1 MLLDVAVPPR
11 KLRDHLLAG
20 GKQVLTLDDVAQL
33 TGLSRRGAADAMT
46 RLRRAGHFFAPAAGL
61 YVAIPPQ
68 YASWGAV
75 PAPDFVDPL
84 MRKLGRHY
92 YVCLLSAAQLHGAA
106 HQQPQVFQVMVDRAV
121 PDRDFGRVRL
131 RFYTRARL
139 SPVPTIARNTATGS
153 MRVATPEVTAF
164 DLASRPNEA
173 GGLSNAATVV
183 GELALEAKLNAAAL
197 SRVVPLYP
205 QAVVRRLGW
214 LLDKVAADADTAG
227 LSASLQDVLA
237 AGRHGRPVDL
247 LDPTGPRRG
256 ISNQRWGLVENADV
270 EPDL

>member
-75 PAPDFVDPL
+75 PASDFVDPL

-92 YVCLLSAAQLHGAA
+92 YVCLLSA
-106 HQQPQVFQVMVDRAV
+106 V

-139 SPVPTIARNTATGS
+139 ISVPTIARNTATGS